1 MDARKGEYHFAGDDL
16 VILAC
21 PTYAGRVP
29 NKIEPDL
36 RSILHFDGSPC
47 IVFSTF
53 GNRDYGTAP
62 YELADIAAS
71 NGGVHSAAGAFVVR
85 HAFTEKVARK
95 GLTERIR
102 LRWSLLRKW
111 QQKK

>member
-1 MDARKGEYHFAGDDL
+1 MKISGIKVIYFSPTGGTKKASLKFASQIADKLCVPVENVDLTGMDARKGEYHFAGDDL

-47 IVFSTF
+47 IVFST
-53 GNRDYGTAP
+53 
-62 YELADIAAS
+62 
-71 NGGVHSAAGAFVVR
+71 
-85 HAFTEKVARK
+85 
-95 GLTERIR
+95 
-102 LRWSLLRKW
+102 SL
-111 QQKK
+111 